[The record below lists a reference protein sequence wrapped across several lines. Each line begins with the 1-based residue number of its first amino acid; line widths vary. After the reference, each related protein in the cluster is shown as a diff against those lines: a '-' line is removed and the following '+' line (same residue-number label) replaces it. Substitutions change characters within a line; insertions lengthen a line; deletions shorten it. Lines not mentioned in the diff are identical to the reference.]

1 MNTES
6 TTTNMPTKN
15 AITAQWRQGV
25 SLIGVGAFT
34 LVLCRP
40 QTSNGRLSAS
50 AFSSPS
56 EVDGTSTKP
65 TRSYATCRASAL
77 PPHLD
82 HMVRSAVRVDDLAC
96 EGCT

>member
-34 LVLCRP
+34 LVLC
-40 QTSNGRLSAS
+40 L
-50 AFSSPS
+50 
-56 EVDGTSTKP
+56 V
-65 TRSYATCRASAL
+65 L
-77 PPHLD
+77 PPANFKWALVGFSLLIAIGGGWHIDQANKKL
-82 HMVRSAVRVDDLAC
+82 RNLPS
-96 EGCT
+96 